1 MEEVWTARSNMDQQE
16 VWTVLKLEELNNQSE
31 PKADKKSQEES
42 SEHVN
47 GKRRKD
53 LKT

>member
-1 MEEVWTARSNMDQQE
+1 MQVWKKYGLQE

-47 GKRRKD
+47 GKGE
-53 LKT
+53 KT